1 MGKNHNANGKCLLQS
16 HHFTSNFKPSTTRTL
31 IKENQIVGN
40 IICRNLFTAKETKE
54 YLPEKHIPEI
64 NPNRSLEIFL
74 CKKSD
79 YSRLCHRYSICMLT
93 QYADFALFQD
103 KMKANFSNDRFRIKK
118 KSGIWN
124 EYKTECKLLLWP
136 NIQ

>member
-16 HHFTSNFKPSTTRTL
+16 HHFTSKFNPSTTRTL

-40 IICRNLFTAKETKE
+40 IICRNLFTTKETKE

-64 NPNRSLEIFL
+64 
-74 CKKSD
+74 KK
-79 YSRLCHRYSICMLT
+79 
-93 QYADFALFQD
+93 
-103 KMKANFSNDRFRIKK
+103 N
-118 KSGIWN
+118 SGIWN